1 MLGGWII
8 GPGGATLT
16 HHAAHQL
23 ACGPMGVHYVGVHY
37 FCQTIAPV
45 LSEGTTVLD
54 DLLVAPDIVSEV
66 QSCKMGG
73 SAIRPCYG
81 FE

>member
-1 MLGGWII
+1 
-8 GPGGATLT
+8 
-16 HHAAHQL
+16 
-23 ACGPMGVHYVGVHY
+23 MGVHYVGVHY

-45 LSEGTTVLD
+45 LGEGTTVLD